1 LVALNSRR
9 LARLIVVFTRCLLG
23 LGLFQTLIIIISLL
37 LLAEGVIT
45 GDRSNKAGR
54 VLLIQLTYLFIGGLE
69 GATAAL
75 IAKQVITLILVILSP
90 AVPLAGLTELS
101 RLVLLHIRLNN
112 PLVIQVL
119 IDSA

>member
-1 LVALNSRR
+1 MALNSRR
-9 LARLIVVFTRCLLG
+9 LSRLFVVLIKSLLG
-23 LGLFQTLIIIISLL
+23 CGLFQTLIIIISLL
-37 LLAEGVIT
+37 LLAEGLIT
-45 GDRSNKAGR
+45 GDRSTKAGR

-75 IAKQVITLILVILSP
+75 IAKQIIALILLIISP

-119 IDSA
+119 IHSA